1 MSFSNIARGFN
12 RGKIQREIY
21 KKKVY
26 IVSLR
31 LKPQAIVKLD
41 LIIILKKTKNPQSF
55 VVLFILES
63 LLKLFAPFAKNLSGL
78 CG

>member
-1 MSFSNIARGFN
+1 
-12 RGKIQREIY
+12 
-21 KKKVY
+21 
-26 IVSLR
+26 VSLR